1 MFETDIKGSEFS
13 DFSLLTAK
21 PHISADLDV
30 VQIAYQKSL
39 HKILSSTVN
48 VSLKEQLYCKPINA
62 RLSAIFFVTNI
73 GDTLRRQIR
82 HKLLVWLSSW

>member
-1 MFETDIKGSEFS
+1 MSLVILVSSKTTCHCGS
-13 DFSLLTAK
+13 
-21 PHISADLDV
+21 DV

-39 HKILSSTVN
+39 RRLLSNTVN
-48 VSLKEQLYCKPINA
+48 VSLEEQLYCKPINV

-82 HKLLVWLSSW
+82 HQLLLWLTSW